1 MMIDLVEVATRS
13 RTGEKMPSRDW
24 ELGLFRKIEE
34 LVKEYNL
41 DFSKAEEFLN
51 TDNSIADAAFS
62 AAVDFIVDMGAYCLS
77 TGRNIRFSEDEVKEA
92 IKAAPGEVV
101 MGEGKDTRIFRQ
113 GKIEG
118 RDPLNICPGHHAP
131 FTEDIGPLVT
141 KNFAGIPR
149 ADFLEG
155 FNFPEVDGREI
166 LGPPL
171 EAYASR
177 KEVGYIRDAIRRAG
191 RPGMAIVY
199 YPIST
204 RASSFLSVL
213 HPECGLRKTD
223 GILFTLLPDVKV
235 EYDYL
240 TAAIIY
246 QQNGYFGI
254 NGSFGIVGGFSGGPA
269 GSAIE
274 SIARTI
280 VGWMVYRDNIHYPG
294 VEHMLTL
301 TATKL
306 TFHPINYARSVVYQ
320 ALNRNSNIIYME
332 WVIPSSELCTEEHL
346 WESAIRSIEGTI
358 NGANLYAHRV
368 SRPRM
373 NAGQTPL
380 EPEFMIEVSD
390 ATLKAG
396 LKRKDGGEL
405 LKKITKGL
413 EGKDSVPGKT
423 IQECYDLVNHK
434 PSSEYEEKY
443 NKVKGKLADL
453 GLEFE

>member
-1 MMIDLVEVATRS
+1 MIDLLEVAERA
-13 RTGEKMPSRDW
+13 RTGEKMPPKDW
-24 ELGLFRKIEE
+24 DLGLFRRIDA
-34 LVKEYNL
+34 LVKEYDLN
-41 DFSKAEEFLN
+41 FSRSGEFLN
-51 TDNSIADAAFS
+51 TDDSVADAAFQ
-62 AAVDFIVDMGAYCLS
+62 AAVDLVVDMGAYCLS
-77 TGRNIRFSEDEVKEA
+77 TSRNIRFTEEEVVEA

-101 MGEGKDTRIFRQ
+101 MGEGKDTRVFRQ

-131 FTEDIGPLVT
+131 FTEDIGPLAV
-141 KNFAGIPR
+141 KNFAQIPR

-166 LGPPL
+166 MGPPM
-171 EAYASR
+171 EVYASR
-177 KEVGYIRDAIRRAG
+177 KEVAHVREGIRRAG

-199 YPIST
+199 YPITT
-204 RASSFLSVL
+204 RASSFLSIL
-213 HPECGLRKTD
+213 DQECGLRRTD
-223 GILFTLLPDVKV
+223 GVLFTLLPDLKV

-240 TAAIIY
+240 TSAIVY
-246 QQNGYFGI
+246 DQYGFFGI
-254 NGSFGIVGGFSGGPA
+254 NGSFGIVGGFSGGPE

-274 SIARTI
+274 SIARSI
-280 VGWMVYRDNIHYPG
+280 VGWMVYRDKLHYPG
-294 VEHMLTL
+294 VEHMLNL
-301 TATKL
+301 TAAKM
-306 TFHPINYARSVVYQ
+306 TFHPINHARSVVYQ

-332 WVIPSSELCTEEHL
+332 WVIPSSELCTREHL
-346 WESAIRSIEGTI
+346 WESAVRSIEGTI

-396 LKRKDGGEL
+396 LKRDDGGEL
-405 LKKITKGL
+405 LKRITKDL
-413 EGKDSVPGKT
+413 EGREPSKGKT
-423 IQECYDLVNHK
+423 IQECYDLVRRR
-434 PSSEYEEKY
+434 PSKEYEALYSE
-443 NKVKGKLADL
+443 VKGELADL